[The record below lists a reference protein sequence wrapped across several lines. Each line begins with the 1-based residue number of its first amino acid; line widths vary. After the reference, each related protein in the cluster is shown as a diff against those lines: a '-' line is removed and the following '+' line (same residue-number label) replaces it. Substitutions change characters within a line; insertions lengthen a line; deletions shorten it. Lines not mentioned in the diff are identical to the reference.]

1 MIFLTVVFFKNLGFL
16 RSVIPPKTGLQVNFC
31 EPVFCQENHTFLG
44 QKENTLWRFYAAH
57 IPAGTEY

>member
-1 MIFLTVVFFKNLGFL
+1 MIFLTKN
-16 RSVIPPKTGLQVNFC
+16 GLAKIHLQACFWGYYRPQESQILEKNH
-31 EPVFCQENHTFLG
+31 CQENHTFLG